1 MFFLLHYIYFTTIEI
16 AIHLDGCTQPTGKQT
31 NVFSHQ
37 TWHAPRL
44 HRIDRETLLCLSNT
58 TCVCFFR
65 WFLFV
70 ISLFFGRFMSFV
82 LLLYPMYCCV
92 WKGAMYIVFDSSCGL
107 PRCLGAYFGF
117 GTAICDQGHRLHSH
131 NPVGDW
137 ENSAATLDEMICQC
151 QFWVFFFWHDRFCNF
166 LCNTSMGLRQQN
178 LNLWLRR
185 LIFVL
190 LSANE
195 MSISLQAVRT
205 VMTSSSDA
213 QGELDKDLRLMKAV
227 WSAKLSPSLG
237 NWVSCKKA
245 QSLFHGNLRDAP
257 KATPPKK

>member
-1 MFFLLHYIYFTTIEI
+1 MSI
-16 AIHLDGCTQPTGKQT
+16 
-31 NVFSHQ
+31 
-37 TWHAPRL
+37 
-44 HRIDRETLLCLSNT
+44 LS
-58 TCVCFFR
+58 
-65 WFLFV
+65 
-70 ISLFFGRFMSFV
+70 
-82 LLLYPMYCCV
+82 
-92 WKGAMYIVFDSSCGL
+92 
-107 PRCLGAYFGF
+107 
-117 GTAICDQGHRLHSH
+117 
-131 NPVGDW
+131 
-137 ENSAATLDEMICQC
+137 
-151 QFWVFFFWHDRFCNF
+151 FFFWHDRFCNF

-257 KATPPKK
+257 KATPPRNKALIAGLIKGNQWVIVPLCRIRGPPFGVAINTRIFL